1 MTTSR
6 RLIGDRFG
14 QVRALARYHA
24 MRQTPRV
31 SAELA
36 EGRLVAVYSGIDRRA
51 GAQTLADLDYVFMP
65 ADALLPAAGRLV
77 DSLVARD
84 GAAGAAAGKSV
95 YLEVSDSTGAA
106 HRVRVAT
113 TATGPV
119 GRLTGG
125 EVESLLGGQLLAWT
139 WSGRDWQVASFPAVD
154 FEHPPL
160 VLIAGRPAG
169 QSIYAA
175 VTVTAWEA
183 QLVELLKR
191 SRQQE

>member
-1 MTTSR
+1 MTGSVRSALSPDTTRCGRLLACPRSSR
-6 RLIGDRFG
+6 RAAWWRCT
-14 QVRALARYHA
+14 RASIAAQAR
-24 MRQTPRV
+24 RRWPTWTTCSCRRTPCCPRPAGWSILSSPV
-31 SAELA
+31 T
-36 EGRLVAVYSGIDRRA
+36 GR
-51 GAQTLADLDYVFMP
+51 
-65 ADALLPAAGRLV
+65 
-77 DSLVARD
+77 
-84 GAAGAAAGKSV
+84 
-95 YLEVSDSTGAA
+95 
-106 HRVRVAT
+106 
-113 TATGPV
+113 V

-125 EVESLLGGQLLAWT
+125 EVDSLLGGQLLAWT